1 MLLGIRV
8 RNYEML
14 RDTKVGIVG
23 DEVLTPP
30 SDIDLALAA
39 GVNPA
44 IRISSLSALIGRND
58 TGKSSLFHAMS
69 FLSDAVRHG
78 ARFAST
84 QQGRKGFTRLRSNG
98 GLDLVA
104 FDLAVHL
111 VALDETVLY
120 HVAFDCDLHGR
131 P

>member
-8 RNYEML
+8 RNFEML

-23 DEVLTPP
+23 DEVLAAP

-39 GVNPA
+39 GVSPG
-44 IRISSLSALIGRND
+44 IPLSPLSALIGRND

-69 FLSDAVRHG
+69 FLSDTVRHG

-84 QQGRKGFTRLRSNG
+84 QHGRKGFTRLRSNG
-98 GLDLVA
+98 GPEAVA
-104 FDLAVHL
+104 FDLAVY
-111 VALDETVLY
+111 LDRKSV
-120 HVAFDCDLHGR
+120 V
-131 P
+131 